1 MGVGPIYWNSRLKV
15 APTPWPYTEKISP
28 AYGAFFGTISIPNGI
43 RVRRSDSLCGEVFV
57 VVNSSFNRRF
67 IVHPL
72 EFPLALR
79 HTVQRY
85 WNFDAESWS
94 SGSGGRAAIKFS
106 ASRYS

>member
-1 MGVGPIYWNSRLKV
+1 MGVGPYLLEFSSKV
-15 APTPWPYTEKISP
+15 CSYTLALHPKMSL
-28 AYGAFFGTISIPNGI
+28 AYGLFFGTILILNGI
-43 RVRRSDSLCGEVFV
+43 RIRRSDSLCGEVFV

-79 HTVQRY
+79 HTVQQY